1 MIFKTKKINSK
12 IFEEKNNNNLEAKY
26 NEYINSL
33 KSDFEKETA
42 KNLIEK
48 MAIWYELRYP
58 DNIIEAFLS
67 SDCRKAI
74 NTIEEVNDTMFG
86 ENQYFNYEVPDDLN
100 WYDFYN
106 AHTFISSLPTHEQK
120 FFKPKK
126 QARYMPYT
134 LYVSFTGCGFGQN
147 FYIDKKGYVHFY
159 GNISESINEFSDRKI
174 DVEDLEGIHAKKLFN
189 YIEEFNKN
197 NKDICIDI
205 SDCDEEEIKDT
216 IYEMDRKEGL
226 LDCVM
231 YKILDRRY
239 KGVSYIGAYRAFLFA
254 KEFKRDIN
262 IPMKY
267 AFDDTYTNSELINF
281 VKEFI
286 NCGGREDLNCYYRK
300 SNKEF
305 SISKIVNGIKKHEEE
320 KHLEELRQRLAD
332 ALITK
337 LENTATIEEKKAI
350 SKIEKQKVKT
360 RFENK

>member
-12 IFEEKNNNNLEAKY
+12 IFEERNNNNLEAKY

-74 NTIEEVNDTMFG
+74 NTIEEVNDTMF
-86 ENQYFNYEVPDDLN
+86 EDYEVPEDLN

-106 AHTFISSLPTHEQK
+106 AHTFISSLPTHEQN

-126 QARYMPYT
+126 HSRHMPYT
-134 LYVSFTGCGFGQN
+134 LFISFSGSGIG
-147 FYIDKKGYVHFY
+147 IDIWIDRKGYISTYSDIRESVKTLRN
-159 GNISESINEFSDRKI
+159 NIKADDIRDIHVKEFADY
-174 DVEDLEGIHAKKLFN
+174 VEK
-189 YIEEFNKN
+189 FNKN
-197 NKDICIDI
+197 NKEASMRI
-205 SDCDEEEIKDT
+205 SKWDEEKIEDT
-216 IYEMDRKEGL
+216 IYEIDRKEGL

-231 YKILDRRY
+231 YKILERRY
-239 KGVSYIGAYRAFLFA
+239 KGVSYIGAYRAFMFA
-254 KEFKRDIN
+254 KEFNRDIN
-262 IPMKY
+262 IPMQY
-267 AFDDTYTNSELINF
+267 AFDDYTNEKVINF

-286 NCGGREDLNCYYRK
+286 NCGGREDLKCHYRK
-300 SNKEF
+300 TNEEF
-305 SISKIVNGIKKHEEE
+305 SISKIVNVIKKHEEE

-337 LENTATIEEKKAI
+337 LENTATIEEKKTI
-350 SKIEKQKVKT
+350 SKIEKQRVKT

>member
-58 DNIIEAFLS
+58 DNIIEGFLS

-74 NTIEEVNDTMFG
+74 NTIEEVNDIMFE
-86 ENQYFNYEVPDDLN
+86 ENQYFNYEVQDDLN

-106 AHTFISSLPTHEQK
+106 AHTFISSLPTHEQN

-126 QARYMPYT
+126 QSRYMPYT
-134 LYVSFTGCGFGQN
+134 LFISFSGSGIG
-147 FYIDKKGYVHFY
+147 IDIWIDRKGY
-159 GNISESINEFSDRKI
+159 ISTYSDIREVIEAFGDNVKADDI
-174 DVEDLEGIHAKKLFN
+174 RGIHVKEFAN
-189 YIEEFNKN
+189 YVEKFNKN
-197 NKDICIDI
+197 NKEASMRI
-205 SDCDEEEIKDT
+205 SKWDVEKIEDT

-231 YKILDRRY
+231 YKILERRY
-239 KGVSYIGAYRAFLFA
+239 KGVSYIGAYRAFMFA
-254 KEFKRDIN
+254 KEFNRDIN
-262 IPMKY
+262 IPMQY
-267 AFDDTYTNSELINF
+267 AFDDYTNEKVINF

-286 NCGGREDLNCYYRK
+286 NCGGREDLKCHYRK
-300 SNKEF
+300 NNKEF
-305 SISKIVNGIKKHEEE
+305 SISNIIDVIKKQDEEI
-320 KHLEELRQRLAD
+320 KLQKLRQRLAD

-360 RFENK
+360 KYENN